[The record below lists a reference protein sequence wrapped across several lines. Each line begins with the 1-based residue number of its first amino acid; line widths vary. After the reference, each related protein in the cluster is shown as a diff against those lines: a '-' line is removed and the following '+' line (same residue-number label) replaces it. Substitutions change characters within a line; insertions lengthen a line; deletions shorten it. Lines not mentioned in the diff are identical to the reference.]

1 MATGPGVNMTVYN
14 INTPSSIYTDFLE
27 WVWDIGNDT
36 MPPWVHSVSYGAYGG
51 KYPSDPVHQLDNE
64 YMKLG
69 LRGITILFAS
79 GDNGVGCSLNCQK
92 FEPDF
97 PSSPYV
103 TMVGSTQ
110 LDTSSTTETG
120 ASFSAGGFSNTWDMP
135 DWQQAAV
142 EAYLDSSV
150 TLPASHFYNAS
161 GRGYPDLSSLGVNVQ
176 IVQNGKVVAVD
187 GTSCSSPIV
196 AGLISM
202 LNEIRLNAMKPTL
215 GFVNPL
221 LYQWAAS
228 NPTSFNDITSGSNPQ
243 GCCPGFSAYAG
254 WDPVTGLGS
263 PNFAEWS
270 QLVSAMD

>member
-1 MATGPGVNMTVYN
+1 MTVYN
-14 INTPSSIYTDFLE
+14 INSPSSIYTDFLE

-36 MPPWVHSVSYGAYGG
+36 QPPWVHSVSYGAYGG
-51 KYPSDPVHQLDNE
+51 KYPSDPVHQLDDE

-69 LRGITILFAS
+69 LRGISILFAS
-79 GDNGVGCSLNCQK
+79 GDNGVGCSINCQK

-110 LDTSSTTETG
+110 LDDGSGSTAETG
-120 ASFSAGGFSNTWDMP
+120 ASFSAGGFSNTWDLP
-135 DWQQAAV
+135 SWQQTAV
-142 EAYLDSSV
+142 QDYLNSA
-150 TLPASHFYNAS
+150 TLPASHFFNSS
-161 GRGYPDLSSLGVNVQ
+161 GRAYPDLSSLGVNVQ

-202 LNEIRLNAMKPTL
+202 LNEIRLNAQKPTL
-215 GFVNPL
+215 GFINPM

-228 NPTSFNDITSGSNPQ
+228 NPTAFNDITAGSNPQ
-243 GCCPGFSAYAG
+243 GCCPGFQAAAG
-254 WDPVTGLGS
+254 WDPVTGLGT
-263 PNFAEWS
+263 PNFAVWS
-270 QLVSAMD
+270 QLISSS